1 MCRELDVNLDVH
13 SRSYSFLVYCR
24 YLGFYVGSLFDV
36 FFAVSTGASECLE
49 ERLVSAMTSCDV
61 SVSGR

>member
-1 MCRELDVNLDVH
+1 
-13 SRSYSFLVYCR
+13 
-24 YLGFYVGSLFDV
+24 LFD
-36 FFAVSTGASECLE
+36 FFIAVSTGASECLE